1 VYVPAVSRLRLSFL
15 AKATLV
21 ALVYFAAARLSLVL
35 AIPPGYAT
43 PVWPPSGIAVAS
55 ALLLG
60 NRIWPGVWL
69 GAFLANVGVEAS
81 VLPAIAIATGNTL
94 EACIAA
100 MLTRRFAGERPPLE
114 RVEDVFRFILL
125 AAVGASVA
133 ATGGLLSMWLWH
145 ELAAG
150 SAFRNWWTWWQG
162 DFAGII
168 LVAPLILSWS
178 SADGTAWSAQ
188 KRVEAACFGF
198 FLIVT
203 AVAISSEAASNF
215 VPFSLT
221 FIALPFILWAAFRF
235 GQREVTTAIAVV
247 CGVAVWY
254 ALDRREVFASLPLNE
269 LLLMLLTFISLVVAT
284 GLTLASVVSELQ
296 AKRERSFGHRSGAS
310 GRVAEQV
317 ALENRLRTAL
327 EREEFVLYYQP
338 QVDVDTRRL
347 TGLEALIRW
356 NSPDLGLVAPQ
367 QFIPSLE
374 ETGLILQV
382 GQWALKRAVHDQAL
396 WTSEGVEVPRVAI
409 NVSAI
414 QLRQPD
420 FVDSVRD
427 ALQGRCSVDLEIT
440 ESRIMEEIDANIE
453 KLKQLRSLGVR
464 IAIDDFGTGY
474 SSLAYLARLPVHA
487 LKIDRTFIQGMLK
500 DDETMA
506 VVQTI
511 IALGHSLE
519 LVTVA
524 EGVETEEQ
532 ADVLALLRCERMQG
546 YLIGMP
552 QPREQLAEVLRTT
565 GEKERREK

>member
-1 VYVPAVSRLRLSFL
+1 MHVPAVSWPRLSFL
-15 AKATLV
+15 VKLTLV
-21 ALVYFAAARLSLVL
+21 ALVYFTAARLSLAL

-81 VLPAIAIATGNTL
+81 VLSAIVIATGNAL

-100 MLTRRFAGERPPLE
+100 TLTRRFAAERAPLE

-125 AAVGASVA
+125 AALSASVA
-133 ATGGLLSMWLWH
+133 ATLGVASMWLWH
-145 ELAAG
+145 ELAPG

-178 SADGTAWSAQ
+178 SAQGAAWSSQ
-188 KRVEAACFGF
+188 KRIEAACFG
-198 FLIVT
+198 LLLVVT
-203 AVAISSEAASNF
+203 ALAISSEAASHF

-235 GQREVTTAIAVV
+235 GQREVTTAVAVV

-269 LLLMLLTFISLVVAT
+269 LLLMLLTFISMVVAT

-296 AKRERSFGHRSGAS
+296 AKREPSFVHKAATSGPA
-310 GRVAEQV
+310 AEKP
-317 ALENRLRTAL
+317 ALEERLRRAL
-327 EREEFVLYYQP
+327 DREEFVLHYQP
-338 QVDVDTRRL
+338 LVDVDTRRIS
-347 TGLEALIRW
+347 GLEALIRW
-356 NSPDLGLVAPQ
+356 QSPEYGLVGPQ
-367 QFIPSLE
+367 QFIPLLE
-374 ETGLILQV
+374 ETGMILQV
-382 GQWALKRAVHDQAL
+382 GQWAFRKAVQDQRL
-396 WTSEGVEVPRVAI
+396 WASDGVDVPRIAI
-409 NVSAI
+409 NVSAM

-420 FVDSVRD
+420 FVDLVRD
-427 ALQGRCSVDLEIT
+427 ALGDRRMIDVEIT

-453 KLKQLRSLGVR
+453 KLKQLRGLGVR

-474 SSLAYLARLPVHA
+474 SSLAYLARLPVHS
-487 LKIDRTFIQGMLK
+487 LKIDQTFIQGMLK

-511 IALGHSLE
+511 IALAHALE
-519 LVTVA
+519 LSTVA
-524 EGVETEEQ
+524 EGVETEEH

-546 YLIGMP
+546 YLIGRA
-552 QPREQLAEVLRTT
+552 QPRDQVSELLRA
-565 GEKERREK
+565 RRG